1 MPNPPAIG
9 SLAPDFCLP
18 SPAGTQVCLS
28 NLRGQWVVVY
38 FYPRDASTGC
48 TAEAMEFNE
57 RLREFHG
64 LDCVV
69 LGISRDSLASHER
82 FIDKCKLMV
91 PLLSDEGLSAIEAYG
106 AWRAKKIY
114 GKEIMGVERSTYLVD
129 PQGVVRA
136 AWPSVRRASG
146 HAAEVLEK
154 LREVVVGLAEVGK
167 CK

>member
-1 MPNPPAIG
+1 MPTPPAIG
-9 SLAPDFCLP
+9 SLAPDFSLP

-28 NLRGQWVVVY
+28 SLRGQWVAVY
-38 FYPRDASTGC
+38 FYPRDGSTGC
-48 TAEAMEFNE
+48 TTEAMEFSE

-64 LDCVV
+64 LGCVV

-106 AWRAKKIY
+106 AWRAKKMY
-114 GKEIMGVERSTYLVD
+114 GKETMGVVRSTYLVD
-129 PQGVVRA
+129 PRGVVRA
-136 AWPSVRRASG
+136 AWPSVRKASG

-154 LREVVVGLAEVGK
+154 LKEIADGLSDACG
-167 CK
+167 